1 MNNSILNIAFI
12 GNYLPRQCGIATFTT
27 SLCESVAAAHPGLS
41 CFAVPITDI
50 PEGYVYPD
58 RVRFE
63 IEEKNLESYRRAA
76 DFLNSNNPDIVCLQH
91 EYGIFGGDDGI
102 FILSLIRK
110 LRMPIVTTLHTILQ
124 RPSARQRRILT
135 EIAERSSFVVVMTEK
150 AVDLISTVY
159 NVPLSRIRLIPH
171 GIPEMPFI
179 DPSFYKG
186 QYELTEK
193 TVLLTFGLLSPNK
206 GIEQVIRALP
216 EIIKVKPE
224 TVYIVL
230 GATHPGLIRHEG
242 EAYRLSLQQ
251 LAAELHVEKHVL
263 FRNRFVSPEELKEFL
278 VMADI
283 YITPYLYEEQ
293 ITSGTLAYSFGIGNA
308 IISTPY
314 WHAAELLADGR
325 GILVPF
331 RSPEAIAE
339 AVIRLASND
348 AERNTMRKNAFLAG
362 REMTWP
368 VTARKYVELFQEARM
383 TRHSV
388 TGQNQAALPLGG
400 LFSEEEQNE
409 LPKLKLDHIK
419 RLTDDTGMIQH
430 AVYTVPNHNEGYC
443 SDDNARALILMVL
456 LSSQAEKV
464 DPEIDR
470 LAGIYLGLLQYAWE
484 EASGRFR
491 NFLNFDRSWRA
502 EIASEDSH
510 GRVVWALGTCLGKY
524 ANPGFQGAAAQL
536 FEKALPVVSQFS
548 SPRAWAFTII
558 AIHEYLQ
565 RFSGDRLV
573 DGIREELS
581 SRLFALYKRNADP
594 QWPWFESYL
603 TYDNAKLSHAL
614 ILSGHDTEN
623 REMLDAGLGSLKWLM
638 ETQTSPRG
646 HFRPVGSD
654 RVYKK
659 GEEMP
664 LFDQQPL
671 EANSAVSAC
680 LEAYRITGDFYWHKE
695 AQRAFRWYLGGND
708 LSLFVFD
715 ALSGGCH
722 DGLHVDRLNQ
732 NEGAESTLAF
742 HIALSEMKEADK
754 SILLEDPAPSQIN
767 KLSTR
772 IGGEV

>member
-1 MNNSILNIAFI
+1 MNNAILNIAFI

-27 SLCESVAAAHPGLS
+27 SLCEAVAAAHPGIS

-50 PEGYVYPD
+50 SEGYAYPD

-63 IEEKNLESYRRAA
+63 IEEKNLDSYRQAA

-110 LRMPIVTTLHTILQ
+110 LKMPVVTTLHTITQ
-124 RPSARQRRILT
+124 NPSKRQRRILS
-135 EIAERSSFVVVMTEK
+135 EIAERSSFVVVMTKK
-150 AVDLISTVY
+150 AVELISTVY
-159 NVPLSRIRLIPH
+159 EIPESKIRLIPH

-179 DPSFYKG
+179 DPSFYKA
-186 QYELTEK
+186 QYEMADK

-216 EIIKVKPE
+216 AIIKTKPE

-251 LAAELHVEKHVL
+251 LAAELHVERYVL
-263 FRNRFVSPEELKEFL
+263 FRNRFVSPDELKEFL

-314 WHAAELLADGR
+314 WHAAELLADDR

-331 RSPEAIAE
+331 RDPAAIAE
-339 AVIRLASND
+339 AVLRLASND
-348 AERNTMRKNAFLAG
+348 GERNTMRKNAFLAG

-368 VTARKYVELFQEARM
+368 KAAHRYVELFTEARL
-383 TRHSV
+383 TR
-388 TGQNQAALPLGG
+388 QNQIVLLHGG

-430 AVYTVPNHNEGYC
+430 AVYTLPNYTEGYC

-456 LSSQAEKV
+456 LASQAEEA

-470 LAGIYLGLLQYAWE
+470 LAGIYLGLLHYAYD
-484 EASGRFR
+484 EATGRFR
-491 NFLNFDRSWRA
+491 NFLNFDRSWKDKA
-502 EIASEDSH
+502 ASEDSH
-510 GRVVWALGTCLGKY
+510 GRVIWALGTCLGKY
-524 ANPGFQGAAAQL
+524 GNPGFQGAAAQL
-536 FEKALPVVSQFS
+536 FEKGLPVVTRFS

-581 SRLFALYKRNADP
+581 GRLFNSYKQNAAP
-594 QWPWFESYL
+594 EWPWFESYL
-603 TYDNAKLSHAL
+603 SYDNAKLSHAL
-614 ILSGHDTEN
+614 ILSGRDTDN
-623 REMLDAGLGSLKWLM
+623 REMLEAGLVSLKWLM
-638 ETQTSPRG
+638 ETQTSPQG
-646 HFRPVGSD
+646 HFRPIGSD
-654 RVYKK
+654 RVYNR
-659 GEEMP
+659 GEELP

-680 LEAYRITGDFYWHKE
+680 LEAHRITGDRYWHQE
-695 AQRAFRWYLGGND
+695 AHRAFRWFLGGND

-715 ALSGGCH
+715 ALSGGCY
-722 DGLHVDRLNQ
+722 DGLHVDRINE

-754 SILLEDPAPSQIN
+754 SMLLD
-767 KLSTR
+767 
-772 IGGEV
+772 GEGSEV